1 MSDAIRLT
9 VAEWRQRFARRDADV
24 EFADTAGM
32 NVDGDL
38 YLAFSRSVRSIAVRG
53 DLLAPIMTF
62 ANAALP
68 DGHPLKITRE
78 DVAALHVVLSGY
90 GSEFVEDGKGD
101 VARCERLAAKLAAL
115 LPPEG

>member
-1 MSDAIRLT
+1 MPDEIKPALTREEWSEKEHRISRREVMSGGKGFVIDGPDPSDSVYVDSPDDLAAA
-9 VAEWRQRFARRDADV
+9 VA
-24 EFADTAGM
+24 
-32 NVDGDL
+32 
-38 YLAFSRSVRSIAVRG
+38 LAN
-53 DLLAPIMTF
+53 D
-62 ANAALP
+62 ALP